1 MFSRIQRIWELTR
14 VESTLQEPLDLAGV
28 LGLDLTGL
36 LLEDID
42 ELATNELA
50 LLLGV
55 VDALETSQE
64 LLRSINNSKVDAE
77 LLLENVLNES
87 ALVQAHAAVV
97 DQDSVETVTNGLS
110 HELGSN
116 GRVDTTADGTQDLA
130 SRANQVADTGDLL
143 ANELR
148 HGPGLLGTTNANS
161 KVLKELTAL
170 RSV

>member
-1 MFSRIQRIWELTR
+1 M
-14 VESTLQEPLDLAGV
+14 QEPFDLAGV
-28 LGLDLTGL
+28 LSLDLAGF

-55 VDALETSQE
+55 VDTLQASQE
-64 LLRSINNSKVDAE
+64 FLGSINNGKVDTE
-77 LLLENVLNES
+77 LLLENVLDDS

-97 DQDSVETVTNGLS
+97 DQDGVETVADSLG
-110 HELGSN
+110 HHLGSN
-116 GRVDTTADGTQDLA
+116 GRVDTTADSTQDLA

-148 HGPGLLGTTNANS
+148 HGPSLLGTTNADS
-161 KVLKELTAL
+161 KVLKKLTAL